1 MSTAAPSRFEL
12 QERAYAFPY
21 HYIPRLEGGEAVAVA
36 RVFGWG
42 LEYLTYMHWVRA
54 TAERLGSRTLLD
66 VGCGDGRLLSLLR
79 GTVPERTGVDPVEAA
94 VRFAGAFNPDAE
106 VVVGTA
112 ADVARTFDL
121 VTCVET
127 LEHIPDADLP
137 PFVAALAERVAE
149 GGALVVTV
157 PSAARP
163 VHPKHHRHY
172 TRELLV
178 EQLSR
183 HFAAE
188 EVCEL
193 FRLGPGTRLATRLLT
208 NRLWTL
214 NARAPRRWIWRW
226 HRRSGFTA
234 PPGTGAHVAGVFR
247 RVR

>member
-1 MSTAAPSRFEL
+1 M
-12 QERAYAFPY
+12 QERSYAFPY
-21 HYIPRLEGGEAVAVA
+21 HYIPQLEDREAVAVA
-36 RVFGWG
+36 RVLGWG
-42 LEYLTYMHWVRA
+42 LEYMTYMHWVRA
-54 TAERLGSRTLLD
+54 VAERLRPRTLLD

-79 GTVPERTGVDPVEAA
+79 GSVPVRMGVDPVEAA

-106 VVVGTA
+106 VIVGTA
-112 ADVARTFDL
+112 AQVTGTFDL

-137 PFVAALAERVAE
+137 PFVAALAERVGE

-172 TRELLV
+172 TAALLV
-178 EQLSR
+178 EQLSA
-183 HFAAE
+183 HFAVE

-193 FRLGPGTRLATRLLT
+193 FRVGVGTRIATRMLT

-214 NARAPRRWIWRW
+214 NARAPRRWIWGW
-226 HRRSGFTA
+226 HRRHGFTA